1 LRDLKAV
8 AASRVEECDAAPIIG
23 GMLGLE
29 VEDRGAPHPGFGG
42 FAEFETPRAFYLA
55 NARSCIYAAV
65 IALRPPTVW
74 MPSYLCGAM
83 VDAVRAGGCAERF
96 FPLDSHL
103 RIASWEWLNEVLPGD
118 LVILIDYFGFGSS
131 PEYAARIRRAGA
143 LILEDAAQAFF
154 IDPMTSDADLIIYS
168 PRKFLGVPD
177 GGVLVLAGDTALSLP
192 ALAQPPSEWSL
203 QTFIACLKRRD
214 FDSYRVESDWF
225 ARSQAAESASPI
237 GLYRMSDLSFAL
249 LQSGF
254 DFPAIAR
261 KRRANY
267 AFLAE
272 VFRTSA
278 VYPDLRDDVVPLGFP
293 LRISKRDVVRQFL
306 FTHHIYPPVHWPI
319 DNVVPS
325 SFVESH
331 QLSRELLT
339 LPCDQRYDQA
349 DMQRMVAAMNQA
361 LTL

>member
-1 LRDLKAV
+1 MRDLKAV
-8 AASRVEECDAAPIIG
+8 AASRLEECEAAPIIG
-23 GMLGLE
+23 GMFGLE
-29 VEDRGAPHPGFGG
+29 VEGHGAPHPGFQ
-42 FAEFETPRAFYLA
+42 ASSSFYLA

-65 IALRPPTVW
+65 VALRPPAVW

-83 VDAVRAGGCAERF
+83 VEAVRAGGCAERF
-96 FPLDSHL
+96 YPIDSSL
-103 RIASWEWLNEVLPGD
+103 RIASWEWLEEVRPGD
-118 LVILIDYFGFGSS
+118 LVVVIDYFGFGSS
-131 PEYAARIRRAGA
+131 PEYAARIRGTGA

-154 IDPMTSDADLIIYS
+154 IDARTRDADLVIYS

-177 GGVLVLAGDTALSLP
+177 GGVLVFAGDTTLALP
-192 ALAQPPSEWSL
+192 ALVPPPPQWSL

-225 ARSQAAESASPI
+225 ARSQAAESGSPI
-237 GLYRMSDLSFAL
+237 GPYRMSDLSFAL
-249 LQSGF
+249 LHAGF

-272 VFRTSA
+272 VFRGSA
-278 VYPDLRDDVVPLGFP
+278 VYPELFDDVVPLGFP
-293 LRISKRDVVRQFL
+293 VRTANRDAVRQFL
-306 FTHHIYPPVHWPI
+306 FTHRIYPPVHWPI
-319 DNVVPS
+319 ENVVPP

-331 QLSRELLT
+331 RLSCELLM

-349 DMQRMVAAMNQA
+349 DMQRMAAAMKQA
-361 LTL
+361 LAL